1 MRQAPVDVEHP
12 ETTQQVSIAR
22 SDALA
27 KAISHAYS

>member
-12 ETTQQVSIAR
+12 ETTQQASIAR